1 MQLERS
7 PYPSS
12 WTVRR
17 ALDAYLQENGFT
29 EQAYDEPWTEAS
41 FLGIRFKVPN
51 TAKHKWAIKMHDLH
65 HVATGYGTD
74 LAGEAEISAWE
85 LRRGIAG
92 LDAYVTAIVMAGAF
106 MGLFRAPVR
115 TIAAFVASGG
125 DTPSLFE
132 PSVDYDALMSL
143 SVGDLRAKLG
153 VPQGGQTELPR
164 ELHAYAP
171 RAIADH

>member
-1 MQLERS
+1 MQVERT

-17 ALDAYLQENGFT
+17 ALEAYLRENGFT
-29 EQAYDEPWTEAS
+29 EQAYEEPWTEAS
-41 FLGIRFKVPN
+41 FLGVRFKVPN
-51 TAKHKWAIKMHDLH
+51 TEKHKWAIKMHDLH

-85 LRRGIAG
+85 LRRGLSG
-92 LDAYVTAIVMAGAF
+92 LDAYVSAIVLAGAF

-115 TIAAFVASGG
+115 TVAAFLGSGG
-125 DTPSLFE
+125 DTRSLFD
-132 PSVDYDALMSL
+132 PSVDYEALL
-143 SVGDLRAKLG
+143 RETVGDLRSRLA
-153 VPQGGQTELPR
+153 VPEGGQTERPR

-171 RAIADH
+171 HHAGGA